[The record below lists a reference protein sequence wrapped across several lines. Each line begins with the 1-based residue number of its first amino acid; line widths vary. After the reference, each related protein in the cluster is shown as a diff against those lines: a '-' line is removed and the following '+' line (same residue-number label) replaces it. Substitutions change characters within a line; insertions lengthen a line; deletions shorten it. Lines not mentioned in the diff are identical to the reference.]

1 MRRLGLIIVSVL
13 AVLMWASFALA
24 CSTLDQEIAK
34 LEASTQGRALGHLY
48 IDVAQKS
55 ENEVALYAATQVAN
69 NGFIVLFIDGCATD
83 RYSVPKSVLK
93 PIIPPNEWLKLTRKT
108 NQGNT

>member
-1 MRRLGLIIVSVL
+1 MRRLGIIIVSVL
-13 AVLMWASFALA
+13 VVLMWASIALA

-34 LEASTQGRALGHLY
+34 LEASTHGRVLGYLY

-83 RYSVPKSVLK
+83 RYSVPKTVLK
-93 PIIPPNEWLKLTRKT
+93 PVVPPDEWLKLTRKI
-108 NQGNT
+108 NQGDT